1 MCRSHMHAKVFFLI
15 GDAFERRQRAVS
27 SKDFCAHP
35 VSLRLLHTAVCMT
48 VKTLHGVCSLKGILL
63 SIHSSL
69 LLLLHFPLDI
79 MRDIEEALCRCV
91 THRAFRALGIVL

>member
-1 MCRSHMHAKVFFLI
+1 M
-15 GDAFERRQRAVS
+15 VS

-35 VSLRLLHTAVCMT
+35 VSLHLLPTAVCMM
-48 VKTLHGVCSLKGILL
+48 VKTLHVVCSLKSIPL

-69 LLLLHFPLDI
+69 LLLLHFPFDI
-79 MRDIEEALCRCV
+79 MRNIEKALCRCV